1 MQNSS
6 AKAAI
11 IDWLD
16 LSIPDRKLHFDLVQA
31 LYRTPKSIFAATIVS
46 LIVMAIAVAMSGD
59 SGYGWFFAGFGLV
72 GVARIGTIILYNR
85 AHHAVEDRAA
95 TRRWEC
101 AALLNAWA
109 FACLVGLSG
118 AYSVVF
124 HAGTDVELLINTC
137 VMGYIAGIS
146 SRNASRPIIS
156 IGQVSF
162 TAFPFTIAL
171 LLRADVVHVVLAIF
185 LGVLYLSII
194 MICRSVFDNFV
205 SGYHAFRKIELIA
218 HRDTLTDLWNRT
230 AFIGLLEKRLSG
242 AREKDKM
249 VGLVLIDMDHFKDV
263 NDTFGHQTG
272 DLVLKEAGDR
282 IKSVVRAA
290 DEAAR
295 IGGDEFV
302 VMLASASESE
312 THFAAQRILAKL
324 AEPFTIGIAR
334 HFCGASIG
342 YALAPVDGSTI
353 EVLFRNADLALYE
366 AKQAGRAQIV
376 RHSKSITQRY
386 DRRVQLE
393 HDLQGALENREFE
406 LVYQPIVDPRSGRAI
421 CCEALLRWNHRK
433 RGPISPMEFI
443 PIAESTELIVSIG
456 AWVLA
461 TACAEARHWP
471 ADIKLAVNL
480 SPVQFRRGR
489 ELVEMVIETL
499 GSTGLPAHRLDLE
512 ITESVLIEDEAA
524 VHAILKELRDF
535 GIGISLDDFGTG
547 FASLAY
553 LNDFPFSKLKIDRK
567 FSQGIEES
575 SRTAAIIGGI
585 AKITRDLHIELVA
598 EGIETE
604 TQCERMSRF
613 GIVAMQGFLFC
624 RPMRAH
630 ELQKIISAP
639 IFPKSTEPMG
649 AYDRLAIGCLSKA
662 VS

>member
-6 AKAAI
+6 ATATI
-11 IDWLD
+11 IGWLD
-16 LSIPDRKLHFDLVQA
+16 LSIPDQKLHFDLVQV
-31 LYRTPKSIFAATIVS
+31 LYRTPKSIFGATIVS
-46 LIVMAIAVAMSGD
+46 LLVMAIATAMSGD
-59 SGYGWFFAGFGLV
+59 PAFEYFFAGFVLV
-72 GVARIGTIILYNR
+72 GGARIGTIYLYNC
-85 AHHAVEDRAA
+85 AQHAVEDRAA
-95 TRRWEC
+95 TTRWEC

-109 FACLVGLSG
+109 FAGLVGLSG
-118 AYSVVF
+118 AYAVVR
-124 HAGTDVELLINTC
+124 HPGTDVELLINTC

-156 IGQVSF
+156 IGQVSL
-162 TAFPFTIAL
+162 TAFPFTIGL
-171 LLRADVVHVVLAIF
+171 LLSADVVHVVLAVF
-185 LGVLYLSII
+185 LGVLYVSII

-230 AFIGLLEKRLSG
+230 AFIGLLEKRLSSSH
-242 AREKDKM
+242 EKGEM
-249 VGLVLIDMDHFKDV
+249 VGLVLIDMDRFKDV

-282 IKSVVRAA
+282 IKSVVRPA

-302 VMLASASESE
+302 VMLAGASESE
-312 THFAAQRILAKL
+312 TLLVAQRILAKL
-324 AEPFTIGIAR
+324 AEPFATGIAR
-334 HFCGASIG
+334 HICGASIG
-342 YALAPVDGSTI
+342 YALAPGDGSTI
-353 EVLFRNADLALYE
+353 EELFRNADLALYE
-366 AKQAGRAQIV
+366 AKQAGRGLIV

-393 HDLQGALENREFE
+393 HDLQRALENREFE

-421 CCEALLRWNHRK
+421 CCEALLRWNHPR
-433 RGPISPMEFI
+433 RGQISPMEFI
-443 PIAESTELIVSIG
+443 PIAEATELVVPIG
-456 AWVLA
+456 AWALA
-461 TACAEARHWP
+461 TACEEARRWP
-471 ADIKLAVNL
+471 AEIKLAVNL

-489 ELVEMVIETL
+489 DLVKMVVDALE
-499 GSTGLPAHRLDLE
+499 STGLPARRLDLE
-512 ITESVLIEDEAA
+512 ITESVLIEDSAA

-553 LNDFPFSKLKIDRK
+553 LNDFPFSQVKLDRK

-575 SRTAAIIGGI
+575 PRTAAIIGGI

-604 TQCERMSRF
+604 IQCERMRRF
-613 GIVAMQGFLFC
+613 GIIAMQGFLFC
-624 RPMRAH
+624 RPMPAH
-630 ELQKIISAP
+630 ELQQIIAAP
-639 IFPKSTEPMG
+639 IFAKATEGRGLTVG
-649 AYDRLAIGCLSKA
+649 ARSAG
-662 VS
+662 

>member
-1 MQNSS
+1 MQNSF
-6 AKAAI
+6 AKATI
-11 IDWLD
+11 TSWLD
-16 LSIPDRKLHFDLVQA
+16 LSISDQKLHFDLVQA
-31 LYRTPKSIFAATIVS
+31 LYRTPKSIFGATIAS
-46 LIVMAIAVAMSGD
+46 LIVMAIAFMMSGD
-59 SGYGWFFAGFGLV
+59 SGYGWLFAGFGLV
-72 GVARIGTIILYNR
+72 GAARIGAIALYSR
-85 AHHAVEDRAA
+85 APHAVEDRAA
-95 TRRWEC
+95 TGRWEC
-101 AALLNAWA
+101 VALLNAWA

-118 AYSVVF
+118 AYTVAL
-124 HAGTDVELLINTC
+124 HPGTDVELLINTC

-162 TAFPFTIAL
+162 TAFPFTVAL
-171 LLRADVVHVVLAIF
+171 LLKADVVHVVLAIF
-185 LGVLYLSII
+185 LGVLYVSII
-194 MICRSVFDNFV
+194 MICRSVFDNFI

-230 AFIGLLEKRLSG
+230 AFIGLLEQRLSS
-242 AREKDKM
+242 AHEKDEM

-272 DLVLKEAGDR
+272 DFVLKEVGYR
-282 IKSVVRAA
+282 IKSVIRPA

-302 VMLASASESE
+302 VLLSGASESE

-324 AEPFTIGIAR
+324 AEPFSIGIAR

-342 YALAPVDGSTI
+342 YALAPEDGSTI
-353 EVLFRNADLALYE
+353 EELFRNADLALYE
-366 AKQAGRAQIV
+366 AKQAGRGQIV

-393 HDLQGALENREFE
+393 NDLQGAMANGEFE
-406 LVYQPIVDPRSGRAI
+406 LAYQPIVDPRSGRAI
-421 CCEALLRWNHRK
+421 CCEALLRWNHPK

-443 PIAESTELIVSIG
+443 PIAEATEAIVPIG

-471 ADIKLAVNL
+471 ADIKVAVNL

-499 GSTGLPAHRLDLE
+499 ESTGLSAHRLELE
-512 ITESVLIEDEAA
+512 ITESVLIEDSAA
-524 VHAILKELRDF
+524 VHAILNELRDF

-553 LNDFPFSKLKIDRK
+553 LNDFPFSQLKIDRK

-575 SRTAAIIGGI
+575 PRTAAIIGGI

-604 TQCERMSRF
+604 SQCERMRRF

-624 RPMRAH
+624 RPVGARELRQMIGSPIIAKSAEHIGAH
-630 ELQKIISAP
+630 
-639 IFPKSTEPMG
+639 
-649 AYDRLAIGCLSKA
+649 DRLAIG
-662 VS
+662 

>member
-1 MQNSS
+1 MQSLS

-11 IDWLD
+11 TGWLD
-16 LSIPDRKLHFDLVQA
+16 FSIPDQKLHFDLVQA
-31 LYRTPKSIFAATIVS
+31 LYRTPKSIFGATIVS
-46 LIVMAIAVAMSGD
+46 LIVTAIAIAVSEDAD
-59 SGYGWFFAGFGLV
+59 YGWFLVGFGLT
-72 GVARIGTIILYNR
+72 GIARIGTSVLYNR
-85 AHHAVEDRAA
+85 SHHVAEDKSS

-101 AALLNAWA
+101 LALLNAWA
-109 FACLVGLSG
+109 FAGLVGICG
-118 AYSVVF
+118 AYTVLS
-124 HAGTDVELLINTC
+124 HPATDTELLINTS

-162 TAFPFTIAL
+162 TAFPFAAAL
-171 LLRADVVHVVLAIF
+171 LLRADTIHIVLALF
-185 LGVLYLSII
+185 LGVLYVSII

-230 AFIGLLEKRLSG
+230 AFIDLLQNQLSSSHRSEM
-242 AREKDKM
+242 A
-249 VGLVLIDMDHFKDV
+249 GLVLIDMDHFKDV

-282 IKSVVRAA
+282 IKSVIRPI

-302 VMLASASESE
+302 VMLTNTSEGE
-312 THFAAQRILAKL
+312 AQLAAQRIIAKL
-324 AEPFTIGIAR
+324 GEPFAIGMAR

-342 YALAPVDGSTI
+342 YALAPCGGSTV
-353 EVLFRNADLALYE
+353 EELFRDADLALYE
-366 AKQAGRAQIV
+366 AKQTGRAQIV

-393 HDLQGALENREFE
+393 CDLQVALENGEFE

-433 RGPISPMEFI
+433 CGPISPVEFI
-443 PIAESTELIVSIG
+443 PIAEATELIVPIG
-456 AWVLA
+456 RWVLA
-461 TACAEARHWP
+461 TACASAMHWP
-471 ADIKLAVNL
+471 ADVKLAVNL
-480 SPVQFRRGR
+480 SPVQFRRGK
-489 ELVEMVIETL
+489 ELVEMVIEAL
-499 GSTGLPAHRLDLE
+499 RSSGLPAQRLELE
-512 ITESVLIEDEAA
+512 ITESVLIEDAPA
-524 VHAILKELRDF
+524 VHAILKGLRDLGV
-535 GIGISLDDFGTG
+535 GIALDDFGTG

-553 LNDFPFSKLKIDRK
+553 LNDFPFSQLKIDRK
-567 FSQGIEES
+567 FSQGIEDS
-575 SRTAAIIGGI
+575 PRTTAIIGGI
-585 AKITRDLHIELVA
+585 AKITRDLRIELVA

-604 TQCERMSRF
+604 IQCERMRRF

-624 RPMRAH
+624 KPMGEY
-630 ELQKIISAP
+630 ELQQIIGGP
-639 IFPKSTEPMG
+639 ICPKRPEHVPSH
-649 AYDRLAIGCLSKA
+649 DRAAIAQLRRN

>member
-6 AKAAI
+6 AKATI
-11 IDWLD
+11 IGWLD
-16 LSIPDRKLHFDLVQA
+16 LSIPDQQLHFDLVQA
-31 LYRTPKSIFAATIVS
+31 LYRTPKSILGATIAS
-46 LIVMAIAVAMSGD
+46 LVVMAMAWAMSGD

-72 GVARIGTIILYNR
+72 GVGRIGTIVLYNR
-85 AHHAVEDRAA
+85 SNHVVEDRSA
-95 TRRWEC
+95 TIRWER

-109 FACLVGLSG
+109 FACLVGFSG
-118 AYSVVF
+118 AYTVVC
-124 HAGTDVELLINTC
+124 HPGTDVELLINTC

-146 SRNASRPIIS
+146 SRNSSRPIIS

-162 TAFPFTIAL
+162 TAFPFAIAL
-171 LLRADVVHVVLAIF
+171 LVKGGLVHIVLAAF
-185 LGVLYLSII
+185 LGVLYVSII
-194 MICRSVFDNFV
+194 MICRSVFDNFI

-230 AFIGLLEKRLSG
+230 AFIGLLEKRLST
-242 AREKDKM
+242 ASEKAEM

-272 DLVLKEAGDR
+272 DLVLQETGER
-282 IKSVVRAA
+282 IKSVIGSR

-302 VMLASASESE
+302 VMLAGASESQTRLVAE
-312 THFAAQRILAKL
+312 RILARL
-324 AEPFTIGIAR
+324 AEGFTIGAAR
-334 HFCGASIG
+334 HYCGASIG
-342 YALAPVDGSTI
+342 YALAPGDGSTI
-353 EVLFRNADLALYE
+353 EELFRNADLALYE
-366 AKQAGRAQIV
+366 AKQGGRGLIV
-376 RHSKSITQRY
+376 RHSESITQRY

-393 HDLQGALENREFE
+393 HDLQSALENGEFE

-421 CCEALLRWNHRK
+421 CCEALLRWSY
-433 RGPISPMEFI
+433 RGREQISPAEFI
-443 PIAESTELIVSIG
+443 PIAEATELIVPIG

-461 TACAEARHWP
+461 TACAEAKNWP

-480 SPVQFRRGR
+480 STVQFRRGR
-489 ELVEMVIETL
+489 ELVEMIIETL
-499 GSTGLPAHRLDLE
+499 GRTGLPPHRLELE
-512 ITESVLIEDEAA
+512 ITESVLIEDSVAA
-524 VHAILKELRDF
+524 HAILKELRDF
-535 GIGISLDDFGTG
+535 GIGIALDDFGTG

-553 LNDFPFSKLKIDRK
+553 LNDFPFSQLKIDRK

-575 SRTAAIIGGI
+575 PRTAAIIGGI

-604 TQCERMSRF
+604 IQCERMRRF

-624 RPMRAH
+624 RPMRAQ
-630 ELQKIISAP
+630 ELRQIVGAP
-639 IFPKSTEPMG
+639 IFAKSAERG
-649 AYDRLAIGCLSKA
+649 RERDRLASGQLRKA